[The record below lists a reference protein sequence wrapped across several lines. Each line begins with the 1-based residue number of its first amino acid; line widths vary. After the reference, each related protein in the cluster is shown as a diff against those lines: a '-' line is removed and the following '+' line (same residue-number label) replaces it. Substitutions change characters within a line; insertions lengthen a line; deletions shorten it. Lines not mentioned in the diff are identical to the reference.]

1 MLAFTPDNIVLH
13 TIQTMPDLVDVGNI
27 NMLSADGAWGT
38 RLILI
43 QTISRAVLYKRHRVL
58 KA

>member
-27 NMLSADGAWGT
+27 NMLSADGA
-38 RLILI
+38 
-43 QTISRAVLYKRHRVL
+43 
-58 KA
+58 